1 MACNFSLHCDQVFLQ
16 SRSRKVQILIANLK
30 GNVDKLRRRV
40 SDQIPGSER
49 KKGIGS
55 RGGYDS
61 AKFL

>member
-1 MACNFSLHCDQVFLQ
+1 MQ
-16 SRSRKVQILIANLK
+16 SRSRKVQILITNLK

-49 KKGIGS
+49 KKDIGS

>member
-1 MACNFSLHCDQVFLQ
+1 MQ
-16 SRSRKVQILIANLK
+16 SRSRKVQILITNLK